1 MNLPCAK
8 AKSTSHL
15 LPKAPVPGNLSTN
28 LVLDAL
34 LSEAVLRFIGKLLI
48 DRSTVAHHLG
58 DSLAVLHEAPEV
70 FALQFAERGLGLASV
85 VPHAAVSVRR
95 TEIRARA
102 ELLMSIPPF
111 FPTKKRVR

>member
-1 MNLPCAK
+1 MRAAPGVRV
-8 AKSTSHL
+8 HHQ
-15 LPKAPVPGNLSTN
+15 PVPGNLSTN

-70 FALQFAERGLGLASV
+70 FALQFADRSLGLASV
-85 VPHAAVSVRR
+85 VPPRGS
-95 TEIRARA
+95 ECQ
-102 ELLMSIPPF
+102 EN
-111 FPTKKRVR
+111 